1 MKNKFSVA
9 VEGLKKFRFNS
20 ILFKNMVVI
29 MLAVAVP
36 IMAIGS
42 ASCILTNQTA
52 VREVRMIAE
61 NKLSTIK
68 NTIDMVIST
77 AETFAIQT
85 SLEEST
91 EKLLLLGKQIE
102 TGTSVQYEVRKF
114 IDAFVHTHDFI
125 HSVYVYSEKGR
136 LLVKNND
143 IVEAE
148 DCSDNNWLEYYEKL
162 DINDVCII
170 PRKYANRYPGFISVI
185 RSVGI
190 PGAKKTGAVIV
201 NIDIEKI
208 YDLIYNENQDQM
220 HVFLLDS
227 EDRVYLSQDIAM
239 VGEPANNL
247 EDLLTKKVLKNSSG
261 DDSATQEDYHEFT
274 VYSEFQDFRYIGAMS
289 KSYMDD
295 MQQYSVIYM
304 SVIMVL
310 LFIICTVIAVWVSMK
325 TYAPIKSLL
334 HLFSPVELNDLSDKN
349 HSEIS
354 YISENIRKSI
364 NKNKELEQ
372 EINYKLMTL
381 NRAQFYALQTQ
392 INPHFFNNVLEAINW
407 TAISKIGIQNDISKM
422 LRALSNLLDISLD
435 CENYLIKIEDELKHA
450 NLYMYLM
457 NEIYGD
463 DLDFVWDFDE
473 EIRKCQILKLTLQ
486 PVLENAIE
494 HGIKPKKGKGRI
506 SISAKIVGNDI
517 KISVQ
522 DDGAGMTEE
531 NLENLLTRLRQTN
544 DLSGKH
550 IGLKNINQRIKLV
563 FGETYGI
570 SVKSKVNVGTTV
582 EILIPM
588 VKISQ
593 PEPMALPD
601 ILGESDT

>member
-52 VREVRMIAE
+52 AREVRMIAE

-125 HSVYVYSEKGR
+125 HSVYVYSEKGH
-136 LLVKNND
+136 LIVKNND
-143 IVEAE
+143 IVEVE
-148 DCSDNNWLEYYEKL
+148 DCSDNNWLEDYEKL

-201 NIDIEKI
+201 NIDVEKI
-208 YDLIYNENQDQM
+208 YDLIYSENQDQM

-227 EDRVYLSQDIAM
+227 EDRIYLSQDIAM

-261 DDSATQEDYHEFT
+261 DVSATLEDYHEFT

-310 LFIICTVIAVWVSMK
+310 LFIICTIIAVWVSMK

-593 PEPMALPD
+593 PKPTALPD
-601 ILGESDT
+601 ILGGE